1 MWLGAHHKL
10 DRALILLNACTCMRI
25 NLLQDLL
32 LLSKRP
38 AKGLLKYILIVAE
51 VHHLELFKDLFEI

>member
-1 MWLGAHHKL
+1 
-10 DRALILLNACTCMRI
+10 MRM

-38 AKGLLKYILIVAE
+38 AKSLLKYILIVAE
-51 VHHLELFKDLFEI
+51 VHHLELFKDLFEIWVSLIYLAPCW